1 MAAPTHKRFARS
13 SAGEQSHL
21 ATGSSRRAATVDSLH
36 RFGPMVQPA
45 SAFDPACR
53 SGHHPGT
60 RRENPH
66 CLAAVPLASRRNL
79 LTRCSPTAAFEAP
92 ELRPAAVRTNA
103 LPPGSGTGHH
113 PAAAVAPRLVTGI
126 EGPIPSVSGVTRRRL
141 RMCPARARSYSP
153 AAGHVPTATRR
164 GCWRLVRR
172 ESSPATMETSESLSG
187 PSSSFK
193 TPSRTT
199 TAVLLFI

>member
-21 ATGSSRRAATVDSLH
+21 ATGSSRTAAEVDSLH
-36 RFGPMVQPA
+36 RFGPAVQPA

-53 SGHHPGT
+53 HRHHPMT

-79 LTRCSPTAAFEAP
+79 LTRCSPTAAFETP

-126 EGPIPSVSGVTRRRL
+126 EGPIPSVSGVTRGRL
-141 RMCPARARSYSP
+141 RMCPHSRGVILTGRGSQHCEPRPLSRYENRRSRYSSD
-153 AAGHVPTATRR
+153 AAI
-164 GCWRLVRR
+164 
-172 ESSPATMETSESLSG
+172 S
-187 PSSSFK
+187 
-193 TPSRTT
+193 
-199 TAVLLFI
+199 